1 MLTYGITEI
10 QMKPSLIKEMMLGE
24 IVDKRAHKRLGYFIS
39 SKYEKYITHALEAIE
54 RDEKIAK
61 LKTLKKHQDLEF
73 CEVGVDDGL

>member
-39 SKYEKYITHALEAIE
+39 SKYEKYIINAIEAIE

>member
-10 QMKPSLIKEMMLGE
+10 QTKPSLIKEMMLGE
-24 IVDKRAHKRLGYFIS
+24 IIDKRAHKRLGYFIS
-39 SKYEKYITHALEAIE
+39 SKYEKYIANALVAIE

-73 CEVGVDDGL
+73 CEAGVDDGL

>member
-10 QMKPSLIKEMMLGE
+10 QTKPSLIKEMMLGE
-24 IVDKRAHKRLGYFIS
+24 IIDKRAHKRLGYFIS
-39 SKYEKYITHALEAIE
+39 SKYEKYIANALEAIE

-73 CEVGVDDGL
+73 CEAGVDDGL